1 MASEQE
7 LSTSFIP
14 ALYKPAAL
22 LPIAR
27 HKKSL
32 LYLVERYPVTIVVGQ
47 TGSGKTTQLP
57 QYLDQAGWC
66 ENGKTI
72 AVTQV
77 GMDTLMITIGQRL
90 TLSQP
95 RRVAATTVA
104 TRVAEE
110 MRCKL
115 GEEVG
120 YSIRFEDLTSP
131 ATKIKFLTDGM
142 LLREALVDPLL
153 SRYSVIM
160 VDEAHERSLS
170 TDVLLGTLKKIRKKR
185 PELRIIVS
193 SATLQAEDFLRF
205 FAGDEYNAGADP
217 ADLGGSVGRII
228 SLEGR
233 MYPVDMLFLESPA
246 EDYIE
251 RAVKT
256 IFDIHTQEA
265 EGDVLLFLT
274 GREEIDTAIQLIS
287 ERATTL
293 HPKASS
299 LLPLPLYAGL
309 TTEQQMYVFEPTP
322 ENTRKI
328 IVSTNI
334 AEASVTID
342 GIVYVIDSGFA
353 KLRAYNP
360 STGIETLTAVP
371 ISKASATQRAGRAG
385 RTKPGKCFRLY
396 TQQAFEQMAD
406 ATIPEIQRSNLAPVI
421 MQLKALGIDNIVRFD
436 FLTPPPAE
444 LVIRAFELLSS
455 LGAVDD
461 YAKLTKPLGIR
472 MAEIALDP
480 MMAKVLLAAPSFNC
494 LSEIL
499 TIAAMV
505 NLQGTVW
512 VQHVGDKRSAESNRR
527 KFAVEEGDH
536 LTYLNVYQAFVTKG
550 KKESKWCRDN
560 LLNYRALV
568 RAVSIRGQLKRYL
581 ERFGIQVD
589 ETLSSHKGA
598 LDLSNQP
605 EQIRRCLTTGY
616 FAHAAKMQPD
626 GTFKTVSGGLTLHAH
641 PSSLMFNR
649 KADWVIFHEIMQ
661 TGEKTYIRDVTKI
674 EKSYLLDFNGQVNVH
689 SLLLYTVPTIAAP
702 KTVKL
707 FKNRDDL
714 DFSTAS
720 ELHPTQT
727 IEVPQPQPG
736 ADVFELPLNRAHWN
750 ATTSVT
756 LFFEDNWSDG
766 EEDVTKVGYVGFK
779 GQFMKLTR
787 EPVNFLYEAAANP
800 QDHVSIPGVSGIG
813 GKIMPGQ

>member
-1 MASEQE
+1 
-7 LSTSFIP
+7 
-14 ALYKPAAL
+14 
-22 LPIAR
+22 
-27 HKKSL
+27 
-32 LYLVERYPVTIVVGQ
+32 
-47 TGSGKTTQLP
+47 
-57 QYLDQAGWC
+57 
-66 ENGKTI
+66 
-72 AVTQV
+72 
-77 GMDTLMITIGQRL
+77 
-90 TLSQP
+90 
-95 RRVAATTVA
+95 
-104 TRVAEE
+104 
-110 MRCKL
+110 MRCKV

-170 TDVLLGTLKKIRKKR
+170 TDILLGILKKICKKR

-205 FAGDEYNAGADP
+205 FAGEEYDPEAEP

-251 RAVKT
+251 RSVKT
-256 IFDIHTQEA
+256 VFDIHTQEA
-265 EGDVLLFLT
+265 EGDILLFLT
-274 GREEIDTAIQLIS
+274 GREEIETAIQLIS
-287 ERATTL
+287 ERAATL
-293 HPKASS
+293 HPKAP
-299 LLPLPLYAGL
+299 LLQPLPLYAGL

-322 ENTRKI
+322 ENTRKV

-342 GIVYVIDSGFA
+342 GIVYVVDCGFA

-360 STGIETLTAVP
+360 TTGIDTLTAVP

-396 TQQAFEQMAD
+396 TQQDYERMPD
-406 ATIPEIQRSNLAPVI
+406 ATVPEIQRSNLAPII

-436 FLTPPPAE
+436 FLTSPPAE
-444 LVIRAFELLSS
+444 LIIRALELLSS

-461 YAKLTKPLGIR
+461 YAKLTKPLGMR

-480 MMAKVLLAAPSFNC
+480 MMAKAVLTAPSFGC

-512 VQHVGDKRSAESNRR
+512 VQHSGDKRSAESNRR

-550 KKESKWCRDN
+550 KKDPKWCRDN
-560 LLNYRALV
+560 LLNYKALL

-589 ETLSSHKGA
+589 ETLSSRDTV
-598 LDLSNQP
+598 DLSARP
-605 EQIRRCLTTGY
+605 EKIRRCLATGY

-626 GTFKTVSGGLTLHAH
+626 GTFRTVSGGLVLHAH
-641 PSSLMFNR
+641 PSSLMFVSSR
-649 KADWVIFHEIMQ
+649 
-661 TGEKTYIRDVTKI
+661 
-674 EKSYLLDFNGQVNVH
+674 
-689 SLLLYTVPTIAAP
+689 
-702 KTVKL
+702 
-707 FKNRDDL
+707 
-714 DFSTAS
+714 
-720 ELHPTQT
+720 LHHNSP
-727 IEVPQPQPG
+727 
-736 ADVFELPLNRAHWN
+736 H
-750 ATTSVT
+750 
-756 LFFEDNWSDG
+756 
-766 EEDVTKVGYVGFK
+766 
-779 GQFMKLTR
+779 
-787 EPVNFLYEAAANP
+787 
-800 QDHVSIPGVSGIG
+800 
-813 GKIMPGQ
+813 